1 VIFLEENIMK
11 KLIVSLLLILALS
24 INASAVTTG
33 AFTSPLTNA
42 TLSVD
47 LNGGTITNQACPTEG
62 WNGSYSSPAF
72 GADPYG
78 VTWSPWGG
86 PTNTY
91 GDGTSLPSGT
101 GVTSISKTFGTT
113 TLTIS
118 APGVQSNY
126 ASAKFN
132 SRDRA
137 NPTPNYTTDN
147 DVFRDFMF
155 IANGGINKQSCNH
168 IKVTASGIAPGTVCQ
183 MALYSY
189 DSSSSSLFMNWTAT
203 APDSVGFILP
213 SGSFGAPAGQQTI
226 GFSSRGA
233 PAVFTLTADSAGTIS
248 VWGWG
253 GDGISGH
260 NSASASY
267 INGIQLVIP
276 EPATMTLLSLGLALL
291 RKKNQKS

>member
-1 VIFLEENIMK
+1 MK
-11 KLIVSLLLILALS
+11 KWIVVFLFVLALS
-24 INASAVTTG
+24 ISASAVTTG

-42 TLSVD
+42 NLSVD
-47 LNGGTITNQACPTEG
+47 LNGGTITNQACATEG

-91 GDGTSLPSGT
+91 GDNTALPSGT
-101 GVTSISKTFGTT
+101 GVTSVSKTFGAI
-113 TLTIS
+113 TLTVS
-118 APGVQSNY
+118 APGVQTNY

-137 NPTPNYTTDN
+137 NPTPNYTSDN

-155 IANGGINKQSCNH
+155 ISNGGINKQSCNN

-183 MALYSY
+183 IALYSY

-203 APDSVGFILP
+203 APDAVGYIASNGNFT
-213 SGSFGAPAGQQTI
+213 APAGQQTI
-226 GFSSRGA
+226 GFSSKGA
-233 PAVFTLTADSAGTIS
+233 PAVFTLTADGAGTIS

-253 GDGISGH
+253 GDGITGH

-276 EPATMTLLSLGLALL
+276 EPATIALLGLGMALL
-291 RKKNQKS
+291 RKKK